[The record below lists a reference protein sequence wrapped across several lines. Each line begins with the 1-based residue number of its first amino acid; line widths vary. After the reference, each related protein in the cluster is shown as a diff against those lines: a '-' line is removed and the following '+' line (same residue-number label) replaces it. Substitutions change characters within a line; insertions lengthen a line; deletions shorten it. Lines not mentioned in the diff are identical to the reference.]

1 MINKKK
7 YHIMKSAIRDSLGL
21 SLRVVYLCGH
31 VERGVSMFKRPDD
44 HYNICKHCKN
54 IAEK

>member
-7 YHIMKSAIRDSLGL
+7 YHIMKSATRESLGL
-21 SLRVVYLCGH
+21 SLNITYLCGH
-31 VERGVSMFKRPDD
+31 VQRGPLIIKYRENN
-44 HYNICKHCKN
+44 YGICKHCKN